1 MSGDSVQLREMV
13 KRRLDAAAEEIF
25 ELLEKTIAEYKEE
38 NERQRALLNQLLQPQ
53 VAVHKTEGGL
63 PEPCHVKEEPEALHT
78 DISPPQTEEQPS
90 DISVTTE
97 EEETWSGSLQ
107 HDQTAQP
114 ELAVPVLPPEDA
126 LLPQN
131 TPSVGFDFDKKHVC
145 SWCGMAFKY
154 RSALERHVAV
164 HTGQKPFSCSVCGK
178 RFNFK
183 TGLQSHILVHKTLF
197 TPENK
202 SKASEPQGGSS
213 EGGFSRCCTICGKV
227 FASYYLLRQHIKSHT
242 GEKPCSCSVC
252 GKGFSSKSA
261 LRAHMFVHRTR
272 VTSEN
277 NTTDSEPQEGNST
290 QQQSGGE
297 FRCPFCSKEF
307 PWSSHLKRHLTVHTG
322 EKPFSCPVC
331 GKSFA
336 HLFSLRGHMVVHPG
350 VSSLLEKWEAKT
362 AEDTGT
368 GS

>member
-1 MSGDSVQLREMV
+1 MG
-13 KRRLDAAAEEIF
+13 
-25 ELLEKTIAEYKEE
+25 
-38 NERQRALLNQLLQPQ
+38 
-53 VAVHKTEGGL
+53 
-63 PEPCHVKEEPEALHT
+63 
-78 DISPPQTEEQPS
+78 
-90 DISVTTE
+90 
-97 EEETWSGSLQ
+97 
-107 HDQTAQP
+107 
-114 ELAVPVLPPEDA
+114 
-126 LLPQN
+126 
-131 TPSVGFDFDKKHVC
+131 
-145 SWCGMAFKY
+145 FKY

-164 HTGQKPFSCSVCGK
+164 HTEQKPFSCSICGK
-178 RFNFK
+178 RFHFK

-197 TPENK
+197 TSENK
-202 SKASEPQGGSS
+202 TKSNEPQGGSG
-213 EGGFSRCCTICGKV
+213 EGGFSRCCTVCGKV
-227 FASYYLLRQHIKSHT
+227 FASYYLLRQHIRSHT
-242 GEKPCSCSVC
+242 GEKSCSCTVC

-272 VTSEN
+272 ATSEN
-277 NTTDSEPQEGNST
+277 NTTDGEPQEGNST

-362 AEDTGT
+362 VEDTGS

>member
-1 MSGDSVQLREMV
+1 MSGDSVQLKELV
-13 KRRLDAAAEEIF
+13 KQRLDAVAEEIF
-25 ELLEKTIAEYKEE
+25 ELLEKTIAGYKEE
-38 NERQRALLNQLLQPQ
+38 NERQRTLLSQLLHPPVQL
-53 VAVHKTEGGL
+53 HKTETSL
-63 PEPCHVKEEPEALHT
+63 SDPCHVKEEPEVLHS
-78 DISPPQTEEQPS
+78 DIIMPQTEEQPS
-90 DISVTTE
+90 EFSVTTE
-97 EEETWSGSLQ
+97 EEDPWLLQ
-107 HDQTAQP
+107 HDQSEL
-114 ELAVPVLPPEDA
+114 ELAVPMIPPEDA

-131 TPSVGFDFDKKHVC
+131 TPLAGFDFDKKHVC
-145 SWCGMAFKY
+145 SWCGMGFKY

-164 HTGQKPFSCSVCGK
+164 HTEQKPFSCSVCGK
-178 RFNFK
+178 RFHFK

-197 TPENK
+197 TSENK
-202 SKASEPQGGSS
+202 SKANDPQGGSG
-213 EGGFSRCCTICGKV
+213 EGGFSRCCTVCGKV
-227 FASYYLLRQHIKSHT
+227 FASYYLLRQHIRSHT
-242 GEKPCSCSVC
+242 GEKSCSCTVC

-272 VTSEN
+272 STSEN
-277 NTTDSEPQEGNST
+277 KTADGEPQEGNST

-362 AEDTGT
+362 VEDTGS

>member
-1 MSGDSVQLREMV
+1 MRRDTVQLKELV
-13 KRRLDAAAEEIF
+13 KQRLSAAADEIF
-25 ELLEKTIAEYKEE
+25 ELLEKTISEFKEE
-38 NERQRALLNQLLQPQ
+38 NERQRTLLNQLLEPQ
-53 VAVHKTEGGL
+53 VSIRKTESSVTD
-63 PEPCHVKEEPEALHT
+63 PCHVKEDPEAIHT
-78 DISPPQTEEQPS
+78 DITEAQTEEQS
-90 DISVTTE
+90 SEFSVTTE
-97 EEETWSGSLQ
+97 ESWSVPLQ
-107 HDQTAQP
+107 HDQNEQP
-114 ELAVPVLPPEDA
+114 ELTVAVLPSDDG
-126 LLPQN
+126 LLLQN
-131 TPSVGFDFDKKHVC
+131 IPSIGFDFDKKHVC
-145 SWCGMAFKY
+145 SWCGMGFKY

-164 HTGQKPFSCSVCGK
+164 HTGQKPFSCTVCGK

-183 TGLQSHILVHKTLF
+183 NGLQSHILVHKTLF
-197 TPENK
+197 TSQNRT
-202 SKASEPQGGSS
+202 SASEHQGSSS
-213 EGGFSRCCTICGKV
+213 EGESSRCCTICGEV
-227 FASYYLLRQHIKSHT
+227 FASYYLLRQHIRAHT

-272 VTSEN
+272 ITSEN
-277 NTTDSEPQEGNST
+277 KTTDSESQEGNST

-350 VSSLLEKWEAKT
+350 VSSLLEKWESKT
-362 AEDTGT
+362 TENT
-368 GS
+368 GSGR